1 MSRLRQGVYGGPV
14 DADLLQRRLPPLR
27 LPPSGRSPAGAA
39 SLRKDGA
46 LLPLPALRDDRL
58 RDEPRRQTGKILLAP
73 LRAAVLEALGA
84 RRVPGRGAYLFLPAV
99 RPDGDRHGSKGPAN
113 RLLQRRLPHTVVF
126 RASEADTVGRYDKKR
141 VRTDELRS
149 DSFCIYNNV
158 IYRSDR
164 RLDEAARVC

>member
-1 MSRLRQGVYGGPV
+1 M
-14 DADLLQRRLPPLR
+14 
-27 LPPSGRSPAGAA
+27 
-39 SLRKDGA
+39 
-46 LLPLPALRDDRL
+46 
-58 RDEPRRQTGKILLAP
+58 
-73 LRAAVLEALGA
+73 
-84 RRVPGRGAYLFLPAV
+84 PGRGAYLFLPAV

-164 RLDEAARVC
+164 RLDEAARVCQDKHEKRDASRQTVSPILYCKIAAIRIGALGGGYFCVCCNTMINTIKSNNVTFTWAISICNTLFLGA

>member
-1 MSRLRQGVYGGPV
+1 MNRLAKCPV
-14 DADLLQRRLPPLR
+14 CGKEFTADRSTQIYCSAACRRYAYR
-27 LPPSGRSPAGAA
+27 H
-39 SLRKDGA
+39 
-46 LLPLPALRDDRL
+46 RDDRL